1 MLLLKFWK
9 WPSCHS
15 KKDESR
21 NVREYETQLG
31 RLTSYNWSDYNLHTW
46 EKRRAFLGWESVRE
60 RACSSG
66 EGLVHCWSRWS
77 LVSPSLSLKGQCWEQ
92 PGLQGHFYELPTP
105 DGDQRISGEWPS
117 CLHVL
122 SLWPGGRGL
131 RENTACNPVFPI
143 IYKKKQSHQEIRQ
156 RAFCLYQDALRD
168 APLDLFPRL
177 GFFPLKKGDGFSD
190 SLASKGEK

>member
-143 IYKKKQSHQEIRQ
+143 IYKKKQSHQEILSDLPQ
-156 RAFCLYQDALRD
+156 LQKG
-168 APLDLFPRL
+168 PLMRLDQVCKDHAETPRTL
-177 GFFPLKKGDGFSD
+177 IP
-190 SLASKGEK
+190 SLLTHLLNP